1 MNQPTDAKPAASV
14 AAVDT
19 PLPAD
24 AIRTLDSQELLGGQ
38 GVAYIRHQGEIYR
51 LQTTRF
57 GKLILTK

>member
-1 MNQPTDAKPAASV
+1 MNQPTDPKTSASGL
-14 AAVDT
+14 AVNT
-19 PLPAD
+19 QSLPD
-24 AIRTLDSQELLGGQ
+24 AIRTLDSQDLLGRQ